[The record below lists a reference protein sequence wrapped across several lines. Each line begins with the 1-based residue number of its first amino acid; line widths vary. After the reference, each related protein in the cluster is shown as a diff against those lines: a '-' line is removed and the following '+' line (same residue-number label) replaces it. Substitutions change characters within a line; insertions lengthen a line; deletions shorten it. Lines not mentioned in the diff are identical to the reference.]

1 MTERLLWA
9 AVIFVGGFAQ
19 GFQAGTWRGIDAT
32 IKAENA
38 NAELVRFAEA
48 ARDANGWDYIFNGGN
63 ND

>member
-19 GFQAGTWRGIDAT
+19 GFYAGTWRGIDAT

-48 ARDANGWDYIFNGGN
+48 AQDANGWDYIFNGGEK
-63 ND
+63 

>member
-19 GFQAGTWRGIDAT
+19 GFYAGTWRGIDAT

-48 ARDANGWDYIFNGGN
+48 AQDANGWDYILNEGTK
-63 ND
+63 

>member
-1 MTERLLWA
+1 MTERLIWV

-32 IKAENA
+32 TRAENA

-48 ARDANGWDYIFNGGN
+48 AQDVNGWDYIFNGGTK
-63 ND
+63 